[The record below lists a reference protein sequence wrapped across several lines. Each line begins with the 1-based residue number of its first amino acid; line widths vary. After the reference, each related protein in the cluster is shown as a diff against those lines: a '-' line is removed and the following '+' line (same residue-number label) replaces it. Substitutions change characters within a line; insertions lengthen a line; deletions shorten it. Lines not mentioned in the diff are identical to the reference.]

1 MFRTLLACVCCLGL
15 AHAADPTPTGFEF
28 DRVSMKNMTI
38 RGDMTKSK
46 WKLGNA
52 EMKDGEFVFRPGKGM
67 LVNTAGHGTDIY
79 TDQKFGDCVVDVEFM
94 IPKGS
99 NSGIYLMGEYEIQV
113 IDSFGKKD
121 IDLKPGDMGGIYI
134 TAAPKTNAC
143 KSAGEWQTFHIEFQ
157 APKFDAAG
165 KKTANAKFLK
175 VLLNGTLIHENV
187 EAPKPTGS
195 HLSNTETPT
204 GPLLIQG
211 DHGIIALR
219 KIVVTPTKK

>member
-1 MFRTLLACVCCLGL
+1 MFRTLLACACCLGL
-15 AHAADPTPTGFEF
+15 ARAADPAPAGFEF
-28 DRVSMKNMTI
+28 DGKTMNGLVV
-38 RGDMTKSK
+38 RGDTAKSK
-46 WKLGNA
+46 WALGSA
-52 EMKDGEFVFRPGKGM
+52 ELTDGKFVFEPGKGT

-79 TDQKFGDCVVDVEFM
+79 TEQKFGDCVVDVEFM

-99 NSGIYLMGEYEIQV
+99 NSGVYLMGEYEIQV

-121 IDLKPGDMGGIYI
+121 ADLKPGDMGGIYI

-143 KSAGEWQTFHIEFQ
+143 KPAGEWQTFHIEFL

-165 KKTANAKFLK
+165 KKTANAKFVK

-219 KIVVTPTKK
+219 KIVVKPMK